1 MQYHFG
7 LIAENIH
14 NSATPAVY
22 GAFSTDLGIC
32 SDFQILNI
40 PPQQLRG
47 TLEYT
52 RTHLHGFNITMPYKQ
67 TALPYMDELDESA
80 IRCGSVNTVLVRDGR
95 LIGYNTDGWGLVRAL
110 SDQGISVSGKRIAML
125 GAGGVARSIAYSLSI
140 QAAAQVDVLNP
151 SLERAQ
157 DLCHRF
163 GPRFH
168 PHSFTDA
175 ALTQCTRGAD
185 LFINASVVGQVGY
198 SDFSNLDFLDGL
210 APGAAV
216 FDVNYSNPASK
227 LVPGALSR
235 GLAAYKGRRMTAC
248 QGIRAIGIWT
258 GREPSR
264 QAVDTL
270 VSQLE
275 QLDK

>member
-7 LIAENIH
+7 LIAEDIH

-22 GAFSTDLGIC
+22 GAFSLDLGIC

-40 PPQQLRG
+40 PPQQLRE
-47 TLEYT
+47 TLEYA
-52 RTHLHGFNITMPYKQ
+52 RGHLHGFNVTMPYKQ

-80 IRCGSVNTVLVRDGR
+80 VQCGSVNTVLVRDGK

-125 GAGGVARSIAYSLSI
+125 GAGGVACSIAYSLGTHN
-140 QAAAQVDVLNP
+140 AAQVDILNP
-151 SLERAQ
+151 SLARAQ
-157 DLCHRF
+157 DLCRRF

-168 PHSFTDA
+168 PYCFTDA
-175 ALTQCTRGAD
+175 ALSQYTRGAD

-198 SDFSNLDFLDGL
+198 DDFSNLDFLDGL
-210 APGAAV
+210 ASGAAV
-216 FDVNYSNPASK
+216 FDVNYSNPESK

-235 GLAAYKGRRMTAC
+235 GLVAYNGRRMTAC

-264 QAVDTL
+264 QAVDIL

-275 QLDK
+275 QLDR